1 MCCLSASKYSYSIR
15 LDEFYPAD
23 KLFDLFVNA
32 EILTEE
38 HVNVDS
44 FLRVYTICIDR
55 NKIDASIR
63 KSALEQMTRMFL
75 EIVSILTLA
84 LLRLIFDRSPHI
96 TSLVDNVWLVQVKSQ
111 ICHGIAQ
118 YDRCSTNG
126 DCACLYIAGT
136 LNIGICS
143 DRFLADCSELVKCDQ
158 NNLCGESEHRCVHHP
173 RCHSH
178 PVCYLVPS
186 YNRQLCPLITM
197 MNITTTTV
205 APTTTATRTQ
215 QLVNIP
221 ANAKWKQSGV
231 TVAGGNEDG
240 GATNQLYWPCG
251 LFVDDDQ
258 TVVIAD
264 SGNHRIMQWKN
275 DDTTN
280 GQVVAGGNAQ
290 GNRLHQLNNP
300 SDVLI
305 DKETDSLIIC
315 DYGNQRVVRWS
326 LRSGTTQGLNKIS
339 NETLTK
345 PDELDN
351 KEMKKEQVFID
362 LPFIGIETKM
372 LGKKIIDLAKYIR
385 PDLHIQPIP
394 RPPPAI
400 TTFFPQKDKINKN
413 AQSNIVYSISCS
425 DCDEHG
431 APQQPKAPSTP
442 QIATPDLNIQSLRR
456 SDRLR
461 SKPNVNYCQDDN
473 ECIAKSQE
481 KNDEKLMK
489 SALYKHQMNMNH
501 TINWNDWKII
511 SKDCKKYRLLVR
523 ESLQILHKKTIL
535 NRTMCSV
542 PLVVYPEGLQI
553 SKPTVK
559 IKLGTIIKPRTPGK

>member
-63 KSALEQMTRMFL
+63 KSALKQMTRMFL
-75 EIVSILTLA
+75 EIISILTLA
-84 LLRLIFDRSPHI
+84 LVRLIFDRSLHI
-96 TSLVDNVWLVQVKSQ
+96 TSLLDNVWLVQVKSQ

-143 DRFLADCSELVKCDQ
+143 DQFLADCSELVKCDQ

-178 PVCYLVPS
+178 PVCYPVPS
-186 YNRQLCPLITM
+186 YNRQLCPLIT
-197 MNITTTTV
+197 I
-205 APTTTATRTQ
+205 
-215 QLVNIP
+215 NIP

-326 LRSGTTQGLNKIS
+326 LRSGTTQGEILI
-339 NETLTK
+339 
-345 PDELDN
+345 
-351 KEMKKEQVFID
+351 
-362 LPFIGIETKM
+362 
-372 LGKKIIDLAKYIR
+372 
-385 PDLHIQPIP
+385 
-394 RPPPAI
+394 
-400 TTFFPQKDKINKN
+400 DKINCYGLTMDE
-413 AQSNIVYSISCS
+413 QRYLYISDDRKHEAS
-425 DCDEHG
+425 RRHQEHG

>member
-158 NNLCGESEHRCVHHP
+158 NNLCGESEHRYVHHP

-178 PVCYLVPS
+178 PVCYPVPS

-205 APTTTATRTQ
+205 APTTTTTRTQ

-290 GNRLHQLNNP
+290 GNRLHQLNSP

-315 DYGNQRVVRWS
+315 DYGNKRVVRWS
-326 LRSGTTQGLNKIS
+326 LRSGTTQGEILI
-339 NETLTK
+339 
-345 PDELDN
+345 
-351 KEMKKEQVFID
+351 
-362 LPFIGIETKM
+362 
-372 LGKKIIDLAKYIR
+372 
-385 PDLHIQPIP
+385 
-394 RPPPAI
+394 
-400 TTFFPQKDKINKN
+400 DKINCYGFTMDE
-413 AQSNIVYSISCS
+413 QRYLYIS
-425 DCDEHG
+425 DDRKHEV
-431 APQQPKAPSTP
+431 
-442 QIATPDLNIQSLRR
+442 RR
-456 SDRLR
+456 
-461 SKPNVNYCQDDN
+461 YQ
-473 ECIAKSQE
+473 
-481 KNDEKLMK
+481 
-489 SALYKHQMNMNH
+489 
-501 TINWNDWKII
+501 
-511 SKDCKKYRLLVR
+511 
-523 ESLQILHKKTIL
+523 
-535 NRTMCSV
+535 
-542 PLVVYPEGLQI
+542 
-553 SKPTVK
+553 
-559 IKLGTIIKPRTPGK
+559 